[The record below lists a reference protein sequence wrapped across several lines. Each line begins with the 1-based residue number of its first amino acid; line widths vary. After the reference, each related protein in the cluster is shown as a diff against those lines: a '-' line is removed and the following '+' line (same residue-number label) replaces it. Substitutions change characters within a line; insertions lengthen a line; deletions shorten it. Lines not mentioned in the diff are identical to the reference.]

1 MMAVRSLGKFSSADG
16 ISQLLFRLSVT
27 STVYCLSEMSSPW
40 GFEVAARARPAFHLL
55 TSGSAW
61 LEVDGQPEPVRL
73 LAGDLVILPRGQA
86 HVVRDSRK
94 SGVLWLDRILAD
106 TPPIDGRLRHGGG
119 GERSE
124 LLCGGFAID
133 QLTARPVLEALP
145 AIVHL
150 RGHEGRAPE
159 WLSGLIRMIA
169 VEMASTGPGSEA
181 VVSRLTDALLAQAL
195 RQCLL
200 EAERASGGARAVS
213 DPQVARALRLIRER
227 PDHPWSVPEL
237 ATAVGLSRS
246 AFAERFRAAVGET
259 PIQNLTRYRLARAA
273 EYLRTTN
280 AGIREIARLTGY
292 ESEVSISKAFRRYFG
307 VSPGAYRRSGVVEPA
322 GQAATTSDAS
332 AGAATARA

>member
-1 MMAVRSLGKFSSADG
+1 MVPVRRLGTFSNADG

-40 GFEVAARARPAFHLL
+40 GFEVAARSSPAFHLL

-61 LEVDGQPEPVRL
+61 LEVEGQPEPVRL

-86 HVVRDSRK
+86 HVVRDSRT

-106 TPPIDGRLRHGGG
+106 TPPVDGRLRHGGG

-124 LLCGGFAID
+124 LLCGGFAVD

-145 AIVHL
+145 AVVHL

-195 RQCLL
+195 RRCLL
-200 EAERASGGARAVS
+200 EADRASGGSRAVS

-237 ATAVGLSRS
+237 AAAVGLSRS
-246 AFAERFRAAVGET
+246 AFAERFRTATGET
-259 PIQNLTRYRLARAA
+259 PIQNLTRYRLTRAA

-292 ESEVSISKAFRRYFG
+292 ESEVSVSKAFRRQFG
-307 VSPGAYRRSGVVEPA
+307 VSPGAYRRS
-322 GQAATTSDAS
+322 S
-332 AGAATARA
+332 AQTEQH